1 MSKILLFIP
10 CYNCEKQII
19 RVLNQL
25 NDEILSYVA
34 EIIVINNQSTDH
46 TEAVVIDFI
55 NSHQAFP
62 IKLLRNRKNY
72 NLGGSHK
79 VAFHYAIDHD
89 FSHVIVFH
97 GDDQGSIRDLLPILK
112 KRIYRKYDC
121 CLGARFQKGSRLYGY
136 SLFRTFGNRVYNWMF
151 SIALCRRIYD
161 LGSGLNIYAAE
172 MLRDLFFEK
181 FPDQLTFNYC
191 MILAAR
197 YYRHRCYFFPI
208 SWREEDQVS
217 NVKIAGQAF
226 HVLGMLVKYFF
237 LRGSF
242 IKSELREL
250 PVDRYEADVIASFK
264 ER

>member
-10 CYNCEKQII
+10 CYNCEKQIV

-25 NDEILSYVA
+25 SDEVLSYVA
-34 EIIVINNQSTDH
+34 EIVVISNRSTDH

-55 NSHQAFP
+55 NRHPSIP
-62 IKLLRNRKNY
+62 IKLLRNRQNY

-79 VAFHYAIDHD
+79 VAFHYAIDNS
-89 FSHVIVFH
+89 FSHVIVLH
-97 GDDQGSIRDLLPILK
+97 GDDQGSIRDLLPLLEK
-112 KRIYRKYDC
+112 GTYREYDC

-136 SLFRTFGNRVYNWMF
+136 SPFRTIGNIVYNWIF

-161 LGSGLNIYAAE
+161 LGSGLNLYATE
-172 MLRDLFFEK
+172 MLSDLFFER
-181 FPDQLTFNYC
+181 FPDKLTFNYC
-191 MILAAR
+191 MIMAAK
-197 YYRHRCYFFPI
+197 YYKHRCYFFPI

-217 NVKIAGQAF
+217 NVKIAGQAL

-242 IKSELREL
+242 IKSELRES
-250 PVDRYEADVIASFK
+250 PVVRYEADVMANSK
-264 ER
+264 EN